1 MSQPERRRHQRYP
14 LRLPIKVHY
23 RDLEMSA
30 DIINASASGCLL
42 QMAMS
47 VEPGETLEVSI
58 PQLNMPKA
66 KLVVVRSESSS
77 SGFMVATVFDA
88 QLADEPSISR
98 LSNEKTETPEEGST
112 EGSTG
117 GSTPPTTK

>member
-23 RDLEMSA
+23 RDQELSA

-42 QMAMS
+42 QMGIS

-77 SGFMVATVFDA
+77 SGFMVATVFDS
-88 QLADEPSISR
+88 QMADEPSLSR
-98 LSNEKTETPEEGST
+98 LSSEKSEPPG
-112 EGSTG
+112 G